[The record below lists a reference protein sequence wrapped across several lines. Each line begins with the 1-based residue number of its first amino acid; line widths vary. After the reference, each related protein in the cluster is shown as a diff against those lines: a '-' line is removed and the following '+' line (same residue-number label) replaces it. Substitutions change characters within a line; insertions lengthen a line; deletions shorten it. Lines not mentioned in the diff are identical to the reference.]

1 MKVVQ
6 DMPNTFEAY
15 IGDILFKNKENYNAT
30 KEILAKIKEKFGEV
44 YNELFIM
51 DLSYSI
57 SRYMFYEKSNG
68 SMAALKK
75 ELKQNIK
82 DAKSFETIEF
92 ALFKNDIYFEKNL
105 NNEKYT
111 KS

>member
-1 MKVVQ
+1 
-6 DMPNTFEAY
+6 MPNTFEAY
-15 IGDILFKNKENYNAT
+15 VGDILFKNKENYNAT
-30 KEILAKIKEKFGEV
+30 TEILSKIQEKFGEV
-44 YNELFIM
+44 YNELFII

-57 SRYMFYEKSNG
+57 SRYMFYEKSNA

-92 ALFKNDIYFEKNL
+92 KPFKLDTYMEIMLKN
-105 NNEKYT
+105 KQYT